1 MSTASGKDCCCLAF
15 KSCLIL
21 CDLTDYS
28 LPGGSVHMISQA
40 RTLEW
45 VAISFFRDLPDSG
58 IEPVSPELAG
68 RFFTTEPP
76 GKPKWKRLRKHE
88 ICLHSF
94 MHYLT
99 PSILVVVVKAFRLV
113 KCSLCCYFRCK
124 QAQLHIQAVWPIWC
138 RWNTSQ
144 CLWISL
150 PSLTPDPLGDLN
162 VWVSGLW
169 IS

>member
-1 MSTASGKDCCCLAF
+1 MSVKSGKGCCLVI

-21 CDLTDYS
+21 CDLVDYS
-28 LPGGSVHMISQA
+28 LPGASVHMISQA

-45 VAISFFRDLPDSG
+45 VAISFFRGLPDSG
-58 IEPVSPELAG
+58 IEPVSPELAS

-88 ICLHSF
+88 IRLHSY

-99 PSILVVVVKAFRLV
+99 LSILVVAVKAFCLV
-113 KCSLCCYFRCK
+113 KCSLSCYFRCE
-124 QAQLHIQAVWPIWC
+124 QAQLHIQAVWPIWH
-138 RWNTSQ
+138 RWNTLQ
-144 CLWISL
+144 CLWTSL
-150 PSLTPDPLGDLN
+150 PSLTLDPLRDHN